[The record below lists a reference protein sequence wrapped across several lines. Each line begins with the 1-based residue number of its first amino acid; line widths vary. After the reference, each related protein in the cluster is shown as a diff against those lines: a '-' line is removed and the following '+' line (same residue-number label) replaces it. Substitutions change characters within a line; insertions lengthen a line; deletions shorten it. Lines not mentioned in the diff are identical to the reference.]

1 MKKER
6 IEIIQIIRFLG
17 AVCIIFYHSNLI
29 GEHGYFGVEIFSI
42 ISGYIIVHSTR
53 QKEGKIHFLFKRFIR
68 ILPLYWLMT
77 LFTYAII
84 YVYPTL
90 SIMSEAKPEYLIK
103 SMLFFPFQNSK
114 GYNVP
119 ILGVGWTLNYEVFFY
134 LIFFIAICIN
144 HSYRSIITCTA
155 IVCLAVIGQVY
166 EGGVFYLNYYTD
178 SFLLEFSFGI
188 LAFYIVEYIQ
198 KWVKGNYS
206 RIICLILAVV
216 SFVWMLLDLTRY
228 SSLPRCIRIGIPA
241 LIFFCAVLLWG
252 KMMKFNKSLL
262 ECGNMSFSI
271 YLVEYFTTAL
281 YKIIVKN
288 QPIVIKLM
296 VFFAMMLITLSISYV
311 SYRVIEIKFT
321 GWVKEKLENRLRIK
335 YLSDSRK

>member
-17 AVCIIFYHSNLI
+17 AVCIVLYHSGLI

-53 QKEGKIHFLFKRFIR
+53 QKEARKHFLLKRFIR

-77 LFTYAII
+77 LFTYVVICI
-84 YVYPTL
+84 YPGL

-103 SMLFFPFQNSK
+103 SLLFFPFQNSK

-134 LIFFIAICIN
+134 LIFFVAICLSY
-144 HSYRSIITCTA
+144 SYRSIIACVA
-155 IVCLAVIGQVY
+155 IIFLTVIGQVLLRG
-166 EGGVFYLNYYTD
+166 EFFYLNYYTN
-178 SFLLEFSFGI
+178 SFLLEFVFGI
-188 LAFYIVEYIQ
+188 LAFYIVEYLQ
-198 KWVKGNYS
+198 KWIKGNYS
-206 RIICLILAVV
+206 RIICLILAIV
-216 SFVWMLLDLTRY
+216 SFAWMFLDLTRY

-241 LIFFCAVLLWG
+241 LVFFCSVLLWG
-252 KMMKFNKSLL
+252 RTMHFNKFFL
-262 ECGNMSFSI
+262 ELGNMSFSI
-271 YLVEYFTTAL
+271 YLVEYYTTAI

-288 QPIVIKLM
+288 QPIVTKTMI
-296 VFFAMMLITLSISYV
+296 FFVMMFITLFISYI
-311 SYRVIEIKFT
+311 SYTVIEVKFSGWIKENIKRVI
-321 GWVKEKLENRLRIK
+321 
-335 YLSDSRK
+335 